1 MRFINKWFGV
11 FALCGVVVTARTA
24 GATLTHQYTFNN
36 GTVDDSVGGVNG
48 TAVNGADF
56 VTIGNQAYGRFSTAG
71 TNSSNTQRFEFSGPA
86 INIPSYTSL
95 TVETWFTLSAPAAPF
110 TQLWNIG
117 GTNDGSPTT
126 PPEDNSG
133 FGYGYLISNLNNN
146 GGNNVRARLTYSPTP
161 PGTAGFTAE
170 EFVSTPFGTGS
181 GGPADIIPPNV
192 QHHLVATMAPSGV
205 NNVLTLYIDGV
216 LQQALTMSP
225 AESLAA
231 LSSERLFLGGSLY
244 NGDSGI
250 AGLINEFDIYNNA
263 LTPAEVSAHFESGPI
278 PVPEPAT
285 AVLGLIGLANLACA
299 IRRRRPKAND

>member
-1 MRFINKWFGV
+1 MRFIVWLSAFCCAV
-11 FALCGVVVTARTA
+11 MAAPTAR
-24 GATLTHQYTFNN
+24 ATLVHQYTFNN
-36 GTVDDSVGGVNG
+36 GTANDSVGSANG

-56 VTIGNQAYGRFSTAG
+56 VTNGNQGYGRFSTAG

-86 INIPSYTSL
+86 INVPAFNDL
-95 TVETWFTLSAPAAPF
+95 TVESWFTLSAPAGPF

-117 GTNDGSPTT
+117 GTNDGSATT

-133 FGYGYLISNLNNN
+133 FGYGYLIANLNNN
-146 GGNNVRARLTYSPTP
+146 GGGNVRTRLTYSPTP
-161 PGTAGFTAE
+161 PGVAGFTAE
-170 EFVSTPFGTGS
+170 EFVNTPFGTGS
-181 GGPADIIPPNV
+181 GGPADIIAPNV
-192 QHHLVATMAPSGV
+192 QHHLVATLAKSGV

-225 AESLAA
+225 AESIAA
-231 LSSERLFLGGSLY
+231 LSNERLFLGGSLY

-263 LTPAEVSAHFESGPI
+263 LTPAEVAAHFATGPI

-285 AVLGLIGLANLACA
+285 AVLGLIGLAGLACGQYVRA
-299 IRRRRPKAND
+299 SRRGA

>member
-1 MRFINKWFGV
+1 MRFTNKCFRC
-11 FALCGVVVTARTA
+11 FTLCCIIISARSA
-24 GATLTHQYTFNN
+24 GAALTHQYTFNN
-36 GTVDDSVGGVNG
+36 ATANDSVGGVNG

-117 GTNDGSPTT
+117 GTNDGSATV

-146 GGNNVRARLTYSPTP
+146 GGANVRSRLTYSPTP
-161 PGTAGFTAE
+161 SGTAGFTAE
-170 EFVSTPFGTGS
+170 EFVNTPFGTGS

-192 QHHLVATMAPSGV
+192 QHHLVATMAKSGT
-205 NNVLTLYIDGV
+205 NNVLALYIDGT
-216 LQQALTMSP
+216 LQQSLTMSP
-225 AESLAA
+225 AESIAA
-231 LSSERLFLGGSLY
+231 LSNERLFLGGSLY

-263 LTPAEVSAHFESGPI
+263 MTPAEVSARFATGPI
-278 PVPEPAT
+278 AVPEPT
-285 AVLGLIGLANLACA
+285 GAVLGLIGLTGLGLA
-299 IRRRRPKAND
+299 IRRRQVI